1 MYVFNLKPVNSVI
14 LYMIYGELVFFPF
27 VLDIKYRT
35 ISYWIENAISDNVKL
50 STKTYLMLYNVYNVN
65 AVKSKWSENGIDIE
79 RNANTNVYKHFKTSF
94 GISNY
99 ITILDKNSC
108 KRLTAFLT
116 RNHRLPIE
124 IGKGQNS

>member
-50 STKTYLMLYNVYNVN
+50 STKTYLMLYNLYNVN
-65 AVKSKWSENGIDIE
+65 FVNSKWIDS
-79 RNANTNVYKHFKTSF
+79 VKT
-94 GISNY
+94 Y
-99 ITILDKNSC
+99 
-108 KRLTAFLT
+108 
-116 RNHRLPIE
+116 
-124 IGKGQNS
+124 